1 MQTNWT
7 NKKEIQL
14 SEWKNVCEAY
24 NHLHEKQKEY
34 FKKKVNYLLIPTII
48 ISSTVTVLSSI
59 ASSITNNFWL
69 NISSAILAG
78 IATCFTLY
86 TKNDTPEQKIIKH
99 SESSKGYR
107 EIVLTIESE
116 LAIDIELRKNSND
129 FIKEIMLRM
138 LNLETGSE
146 SIPILTKQEMMKI
159 INKKENSELHK
170 SESEIKQVSSEI
182 VNGLSNIDNKKFELF
197 FRKFPST
204 NQNMLDFQLTRL
216 DNV

>member
-7 NKKEIQL
+7 EKKELQL
-14 SEWKNVCEAY
+14 HEWKNVCEAY
-24 NHLHEKQKEY
+24 NHLHEKQKDY

-48 ISSTVTVLSSI
+48 ISSAVTVLSSI

-69 NISSAILAG
+69 SISSAILSG

-116 LAIDIELRKNSND
+116 LATDIEIRKNGND

-146 SIPILTKQEMMKI
+146 SIPIITKDEI
-159 INKKENSELHK
+159 IKLANKKENSEYIIQNLK
-170 SESEIKQVSSEI
+170 
-182 VNGLSNIDNKKFELF
+182 LNKFH
-197 FRKFPST
+197 RK
-204 NQNMLDFQLTRL
+204 L
-216 DNV
+216 